1 MAKSNVLTVKR
12 VEAIMKAQPAKPA
25 IYTDGGG
32 LYLRVRSTGTGSWI
46 WVSTKGGKRRELALG
61 SATVVKLAA
70 ARERAGLA
78 RAALEQGRDPFIEK
92 APAEVIVESVAPVT
106 FGSFAETHIDAKES
120 GWKNPKHRQQ
130 WRNTLTTYCKPMW
143 DKPVADIATDDI
155 LEVLEPIWT
164 TIPETARRVRGRI
177 EKVLDAARAKGLR
190 SRETPNPALWTGHL
204 VFLLPKSARL
214 TRGHHAAMPYAEL
227 PAFFTDLGLRDAT
240 AARALQFLILTAAR
254 TNEVLGA
261 KWAEV
266 DAIWT
271 VPKDRMKSG
280 RDHRVPLSGAAIAV
294 LEQMGSH
301 DEKLKS
307 ASYVFPGHK
316 EGRPLSNMSMEM
328 LLRRMK
334 LEKYTVHGFRSAFRD
349 WVGEETNHERE
360 IAEAALAHLVGD
372 DVERAYRRG
381 DALAKRKAMMDDWAT
396 FVTSAQQEIVLATV
410 DSTGST

>member
-1 MAKSNVLTVKR
+1 
-12 VEAIMKAQPAKPA
+12 MKAQPARPA

-70 ARERAGLA
+70 AREKAALA
-78 RAALEQGRDPFIEK
+78 RAALERGGDPFAEK
-92 APAEVIVESVAPVT
+92 APAEVIVESAALVT
-106 FGSFAETHIDAKES
+106 FGSFAETHIDAKQS

-130 WRNTLTTYCKPMW
+130 WRNTLTTYCKPIW
-143 DKPVADIATDDI
+143 YKPVAEVGTDDI
-155 LEVLEPIWT
+155 LEILEPIWT

-190 SRETPNPALWTGHL
+190 SRDTPNPALWAGHL
-204 VFLLPKSARL
+204 VFLLPKSAKL

-227 PAFFTDLGLRDAT
+227 PAFFSSLESRDAV
-240 AARALQFLILTAAR
+240 AAHALQFLILTASR

-261 KWAEV
+261 KWSEI

-271 VPKDRMKSG
+271 VPKARMKSG
-280 RDHRVPLSGAAIAV
+280 RDHRVPLSNAAIAV
-294 LEQMGSH
+294 LKKMGLN
-301 DEKLKS
+301 DERLGS
-307 ASYVFPGHK
+307 DGYVFPGHK

-334 LEKYTVHGFRSAFRD
+334 QEHYTVHGMRSAFRD
-349 WVGEETNHERE
+349 WVGEETTHERE
-360 IAEAALAHLVGD
+360 VAEAALAHLVGD
-372 DVERAYRRG
+372 EVERAYRRG
-381 DALAKRKAMMDDWAT
+381 DALAKRRALMDDWAK
-396 FVTSAQQEIVLATV
+396 FVTSTQIKAECVKSDAT
-410 DSTGST
+410 GMAE